1 MCRCKTVYY
10 HCNCIVGLV
19 ESLMVIMVVSMEYC
33 LRLFFAIEN
42 ISYCEKYI
50 ETLSKS
56 PTNFAAACVVSS
68 AVVIE

>member
-1 MCRCKTVYY
+1 
-10 HCNCIVGLV
+10 
-19 ESLMVIMVVSMEYC
+19 MVIMVVSMEYC